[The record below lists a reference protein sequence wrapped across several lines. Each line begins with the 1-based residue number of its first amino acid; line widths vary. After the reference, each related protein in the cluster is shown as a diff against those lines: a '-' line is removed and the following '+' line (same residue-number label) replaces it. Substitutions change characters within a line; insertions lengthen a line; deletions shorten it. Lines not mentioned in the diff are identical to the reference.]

1 MASRLDADT
10 PATVDADGRL
20 HVAALSAVP
29 DPASLVD
36 LRRRVEAM
44 LPRIDLPE
52 LVLEVMS
59 WHPQFVGAFTHT
71 PATRP
76 ASPTSACRSPRC
88 CARTR

>member
-1 MASRLDADT
+1 MF
-10 PATVDADGRL
+10 
-20 HVAALSAVP
+20 
-29 DPASLVD
+29 DPPSLTY

-59 WHPQFVGAFTHT
+59 WHPGLTEAFTHAPET
-71 PATRP
+71 APG
-76 ASPTSACRSPRC
+76 SPISGCRSQRC